1 MELVGY
7 FRHVHSKVYHI
18 VYRLTCDVSLST
30 EARDIRVLSWTLCG
44 LPPRNRKGEED
55 ILEEAPI
62 SQTENVHLCL
72 NCQSVQ
78 DSGMISIK
86 EFEDSWK
93 KKMEDSHE

>member
-1 MELVGY
+1 MKLVGY

-18 VYRLTCDVSLST
+18 VYQVTCDVSLST
-30 EARDIRVLSWTLCG
+30 DGSDVKDIASTLCG
-44 LPPRNRKGEED
+44 LPPRNRKGEEH

-86 EFEDSWK
+86 EFEDLMKGKS
-93 KKMEDSHE
+93 

>member
-7 FRHVHSKVYHI
+7 FRHKNSKVYHI

-30 EARDIRVLSWTLCG
+30 EARDIRVRSWTLCG
-44 LPPRNRKGEED
+44 LPPRNRKGEDD

-86 EFEDSWK
+86 EFEDLMK
-93 KKMEDSHE
+93 GRKG

>member
-7 FRHVHSKVYHI
+7 FRNENSKVYHI
-18 VYRLTCDVSLST
+18 VYRVTCDVSLAMDGSDVK
-30 EARDIRVLSWTLCG
+30 DIASTLCG

-55 ILEEAPI
+55 IIEEAPI

-86 EFEDSWK
+86 EFEDLMK
-93 KKMEDSHE
+93 GRKG